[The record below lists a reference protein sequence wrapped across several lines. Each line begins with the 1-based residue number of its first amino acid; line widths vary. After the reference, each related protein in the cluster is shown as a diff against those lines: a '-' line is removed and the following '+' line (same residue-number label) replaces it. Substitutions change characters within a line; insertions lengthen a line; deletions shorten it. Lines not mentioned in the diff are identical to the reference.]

1 MRLILVGPPGAG
13 KGTQAQFLSEHFAIP
28 HIATGDIFR
37 VNLREGTALGIDAK
51 GYMDSGELV
60 PDSLTNA
67 MVADRL
73 IQTDVANGFL
83 LDGFPRNILQAEVL
97 DAILSQAGTQL
108 DAALELT
115 VESSEI
121 IRRLAGRRICR
132 NCGRTW
138 HLDFDP
144 PSAPGTCD
152 DCGGEIYQ
160 REDDNEAT
168 VLRRLEVYSEQTEPI
183 VGYYRHQGVLISISA
198 MGEVSEVTHRAI
210 SALRAAVSN

>member
-37 VNLREGTALGIDAK
+37 VNLREGTALGVEAK
-51 GYMDSGELV
+51 AYMDSGELV
-60 PDSLTNA
+60 PDALTNA

-73 IQTDVANGFL
+73 IKSDVANGFL

-115 VESSEI
+115 VESREI

-183 VGYYRHQGVLISISA
+183 VGYYRRQGVLISISA
-198 MGEVSEVTHRAI
+198 MGEVSEITKRAI

>member
-1 MRLILVGPPGAG
+1 MRLVLVGPPGAG
-13 KGTQAQFLSEHFAIP
+13 KGTQAQFLSEAFAIP

-37 VNLREGTALGIDAK
+37 VNLREGTVLGIEAK
-51 GYMDSGELV
+51 AYMDSGELV

-67 MVADRL
+67 MIADRL
-73 IQTDVANGFL
+73 TKSDAANGFL

-115 VESSEI
+115 VDSSEI

-132 NCGRTW
+132 SCGRTW

-144 PSAPGTCD
+144 PSAPGVCD

-160 REDDNEAT
+160 REDDTEAT

-183 VGYYRHQGVLISISA
+183 VGYYRLQGVLISISA
-198 MGEVSEVTHRAI
+198 MGEVSEITNRAI

>member
-1 MRLILVGPPGAG
+1 MRLVLVGPPGAG

-37 VNLREGTALGIDAK
+37 VNLREGTALGVEAK
-51 GYMDSGELV
+51 AYMDSGELV

-73 IQTDVANGFL
+73 TKSDVTNGFL

-115 VESSEI
+115 VESREI

-183 VGYYRHQGVLISISA
+183 VGYYRRQGVLISISA